1 MELTQEEREI
11 IRRFR
16 QLPEDCKDLIR
27 GGLGIP
33 RHTVSLEAWK
43 DSKQERTGRNRG
55 GVEKLDTLQGEQ
67 LTHAAH
73 VADKDRKTG
82 GTGAYDNQATTKQA
96 HRLRAA
102 TVKQ

>member
-27 GGLGIP
+27 RGLGMP
-33 RHTVSLEAWK
+33 RRTVSLEAWK

-55 GVEKLDTLQGEQ
+55 
-67 LTHAAH
+67 
-73 VADKDRKTG
+73 
-82 GTGAYDNQATTKQA
+82 NS
-96 HRLRAA
+96 
-102 TVKQ
+102 